1 MFPVTLFCYRVGS
14 KKIGEYVKRFIVL
27 MLSLI
32 LVGCV
37 EKDSSE
43 RDHSSD
49 DGADWDGSTEEPWGG
64 GGSDHE
70 TGAEAPSSAE
80 CTEPP
85 VIIHDEL
92 PVQPYN
98 VDVQILAYVFMADA
112 CEVGIMT
119 VDLFYRQET
128 ATDWNKVTM
137 TPGEEE
143 DVWQAM
149 IGADSLASAKIYYYL
164 RAVDNA
170 GQESILPEDADS
182 SLLQAFSFGVSTG

>member
-1 MFPVTLFCYRVGS
+1 MVWVQNFG
-14 KKIGEYVKRFIVL
+14 GHVKRFFVL
-27 MLSLI
+27 MLALT
-32 LVGCV
+32 LVGCF

-43 RDHSSD
+43 RDDSSD

-92 PVQPYN
+92 DHAQPSN
-98 VDVQILAYVFMADA
+98 VDVQILAYVFMDDA

-128 ATDWNKVTM
+128 ATD
-137 TPGEEE
+137 
-143 DVWQAM
+143 
-149 IGADSLASAKIYYYL
+149 
-164 RAVDNA
+164 
-170 GQESILPEDADS
+170 
-182 SLLQAFSFGVSTG
+182 